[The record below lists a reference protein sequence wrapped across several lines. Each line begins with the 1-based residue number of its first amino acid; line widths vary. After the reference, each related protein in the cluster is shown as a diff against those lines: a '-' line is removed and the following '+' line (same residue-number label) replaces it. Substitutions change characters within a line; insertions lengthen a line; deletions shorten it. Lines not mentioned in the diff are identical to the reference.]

1 MTDDL
6 QSFLFGYFVGAL
18 IASLCVYYFFVKDEI
33 DPDVGYTETH
43 NN

>member
-1 MTDDL
+1 MTDQL
-6 QSFLFGYFVGAL
+6 VFFLFGYFVGAL

-33 DPDVGYTETH
+33 DPDVGYTETP